1 MGEQEFSVHHIV
13 AFKKMPFWLLFKSF
27 RKKPVEVRKFR
38 KVDDDVVMVIKSYW
52 SDLKG
57 FKLDPKVVD
66 IHNSDVSLIFGIQ
79 PGRKKIDM

>member
-1 MGEQEFSVHHIV
+1 MGGQEFSVHHIV

-27 RKKPVEVRKFR
+27 QKKPVEVRKFR
-38 KVDDDVVMVIKSYW
+38 KVDDDVVKVIKSYW

-66 IHNSDVSLIFGIQ
+66 IPDSDVSLIFGIQ
-79 PGRKKIDM
+79 PGKKRIDM